1 MDSKV
6 LYEKDGMRF
15 TKISDKNYNLQFVIE
30 NKNIIMASDMAKMK
44 NNAIICNIGHFDNEI
59 DMVGIAKIPGIQK

>member
-15 TKISDKNYNLQFVIE
+15 TKISDKKYNLQFVIE
-30 NKNIIMASDMAKMK
+30 NKNISPETMQLKAW
-44 NNAIICNIGHFDNEI
+44 E
-59 DMVGIAKIPGIQK
+59 VKILEF

>member
-30 NKNIIMASDMAKMK
+30 NKNIIMA
-44 NNAIICNIGHFDNEI
+44 NIVDFSLLKLMYDLNVDIYES
-59 DMVGIAKIPGIQK
+59 VQL

>member
-1 MDSKV
+1 MDSKI

-30 NKNIIMASDMAKMK
+30 NNIKMNSSFMFEKKNFPVS
-44 NNAIICNIGHFDNEI
+44 N
-59 DMVGIAKIPGIQK
+59 